1 MRIHKPKR
9 ISLRKQ
15 TTLRTL
21 PEIMKQGFADLQP
34 LLDELADTMDHRQR
48 HAPLFLKF
56 FRWYTSLEHAARPFL
71 KGIRLTRTVPPHPA
85 PTRPRLRSLPPLEP
99 GA

>member
-1 MRIHKPKR
+1 MRCNMSDATAP
-9 ISLRKQ
+9 
-15 TTLRTL
+15 RTL
-21 PEIMKQGFADLQP
+21 PEIVKQAFADVQP

-48 HAPLFLKF
+48 HAPLFLKL

-71 KGIRLTRTVPPHPA
+71 KGIRLTRTVPPHHA
-85 PTRPRLRSLPPLEP
+85 RTRPRLRPLPPLEP

>member
-1 MRIHKPKR
+1 MSKA
-9 ISLRKQ
+9 ISP
-15 TTLRTL
+15 RTL
-21 PEIMKQGFADLQP
+21 PEIVKQAFADLQP

-56 FRWYTSLEHAARPFL
+56 FSWYTTVEHDARPFL
-71 KGIRLTRTVPPHPA
+71 KGIRLPRAVTPHHTSTRH
-85 PTRPRLRSLPPLEP
+85 RLRPLPPLKP